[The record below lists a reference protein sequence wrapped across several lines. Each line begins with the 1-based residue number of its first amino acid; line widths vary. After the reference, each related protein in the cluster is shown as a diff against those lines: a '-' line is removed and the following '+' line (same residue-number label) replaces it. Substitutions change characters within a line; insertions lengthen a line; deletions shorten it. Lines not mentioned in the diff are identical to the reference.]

1 MEHTR
6 HGYWLQEVGPV
17 QPAPSLVGGASAD
30 VVVLGGGFTGLWT
43 AWHLKQLEP
52 EARVTLLE
60 ADLCGNGPS
69 GRNGGF
75 CNVMWFSLPNMRRR
89 WGDEGAL
96 AVARASSEAV
106 AGIGE
111 FCAEQGVDAWYRH
124 GGYLQVSA
132 APAQD
137 GIWGEPVEACREL
150 GVADAVEPLSPEG
163 VAAHCA
169 SPAFRGGAF
178 YPDSATVQP
187 ARLALGLRERLRAT
201 GVEIHEHSPVRR
213 LRASAG
219 GTSPRSCA
227 RPALTSEAEISP
239 ASPIRVSTRSRR
251 ARALTGL
258 RRGL

>member
-169 SPAFRGGAF
+169 SRSACASGCGPPASRFTSTRRSGACG
-178 YPDSATVQP
+178 PRRAES
-187 ARLALGLRERLRAT
+187 RLRPTAAGSAPAPRWWRSAAPPGPAAGRSTT
-201 GVEIHEHSPVRR
+201 G
-213 LRASAG
+213 
-219 GTSPRSCA
+219 
-227 RPALTSEAEISP
+227 
-239 ASPIRVSTRSRR
+239 
-251 ARALTGL
+251 
-258 RRGL
+258 

>member
-163 VAAHCA
+163 VAAHWDRIVDRSGEIVPQA
-169 SPAFRGGAF
+169 GAEQAMTILRTLQGG
-178 YPDSATVQP
+178 
-187 ARLALGLRERLRAT
+187 
-201 GVEIHEHSPVRR
+201 
-213 LRASAG
+213 
-219 GTSPRSCA
+219 
-227 RPALTSEAEISP
+227 
-239 ASPIRVSTRSRR
+239 
-251 ARALTGL
+251 
-258 RRGL
+258 